1 MGVPVPSLLG
11 HAGPRGASVFQL
23 YPWRLWIPA
32 IAISLTMLSFNL
44 LGDGLRD
51 AFDPRLR
58 R

>member
-1 MGVPVPSLLG
+1 ML
-11 HAGPRGASVFQL
+11 AQEGASVFQL
-23 YPWRLWIPA
+23 YPFQLWIPA